1 MRARTSRPGLRAA
14 GRIAEPGR
22 LSADAPRRPRGRGED
37 RISTQHSL
45 PRGGPRD
52 RARHQHADMQSD
64 LIRPQIESQIDPVVA

>member
-22 LSADAPRRPRGRGED
+22 LSDAPRPRGED

-64 LIRPQIESQIDPVVA
+64 LIRPQIESQIDRVVA